1 MSEVL
6 QSGHHPDA
14 DQLSAFVDRALPEH
28 ERRETLAHLAVC
40 QECRTI
46 VALSLP
52 VVEERPIPLA
62 ERPAPKTWWAGWN
75 LAWPAATALAALI
88 ILMVYIGKGRTGADR
103 TNAPTQMAASRLPAA
118 PASTGSP
125 AIPAAKSPP
134 AIKSQS
140 EAAGLAAASSA
151 VAGRSSTGNGAAV
164 ISGRSV
170 ASIRVPSR
178 EFSDQDKMLQ
188 AAPPPT
194 VLAAPQLQAE
204 AKATNRSETTTVS
217 VNAAG
222 AAEVGGQ
229 VFEPQRMPP
238 ASISN
243 EAVGSLTLNEVSVIR
258 GQRPLPSRLPMLSI
272 ATHGRQV
279 VAIDTGN
286 AVFLS
291 KDGGKRWKAVTV
303 QWTGRAV
310 KADLVSYG
318 IAPIPAMGAV
328 TAGLAASY
336 SAPNPSIA
344 PIEAASPTASSLS
357 GPSPSG
363 SSLTG
368 TVTDKTGA
376 SIPGAT
382 VLVTDSVG
390 HLART
395 AYTDR
400 DGRYRVDG
408 LSPGAYG
415 VKVQAVGFNTQVLPF
430 VTVVAAQRSEANVSL
445 DVGAVTQTVTVE
457 ASADAISAPG
467 RAKKS
472 LTKSPSASPAAPV
485 FEITTDNG
493 DRWTSADGVAWKKK

>member
-1 MSEVL
+1 MGRNVL
-6 QSGHHPDA
+6 DVLLAMPEQNRFIRGMVSWAGFRQVAIPYERAAREKGVTKYTPWKMLDFALDA
-14 DQLSAFVDRALPEH
+14 ITGFSAFPLR
-28 ERRETLAHLAVC
+28 
-40 QECRTI
+40 
-46 VALSLP
+46 LS
-52 VVEERPIPLA
+52 IA
-62 ERPAPKTWWAGWN
+62 FS
-75 LAWPAATALAALI
+75 LI
-88 ILMVYIGKGRTGADR
+88 FFLV
-103 TNAPTQMAASRLPAA
+103 
-118 PASTGSP
+118 
-125 AIPAAKSPP
+125 
-134 AIKSQS
+134 
-140 EAAGLAAASSA
+140 
-151 VAGRSSTGNGAAV
+151 
-164 ISGRSV
+164 
-170 ASIRVPSR
+170 
-178 EFSDQDKMLQ
+178 
-188 AAPPPT
+188 
-194 VLAAPQLQAE
+194 
-204 AKATNRSETTTVS
+204 
-217 VNAAG
+217 
-222 AAEVGGQ
+222 
-229 VFEPQRMPP
+229 
-238 ASISN
+238 
-243 EAVGSLTLNEVSVIR
+243 
-258 GQRPLPSRLPMLSI
+258 SI

-291 KDGGKRWKAVTV
+291 KDGGKRWKAVSV

-336 SAPNPSIA
+336 SAPNPSPA
-344 PIEAASPTASSLS
+344 PIEAASPAASSL
-357 GPSPSG
+357 SG

-430 VTVVAAQRSEANVSL
+430 VTVVAAQQSVANVSL
-445 DVGAVTQTVTVE
+445 DVGAATQTVTVE

-472 LTKSPSASPAAPV
+472 LTKSPSAGPAAPV